1 MGPLRLTLQHFVA
14 CPCASPYVVPHRWA
28 GAFRLCIRRL
38 AQTSCMDYDAEVS
51 AVEYAGL
58 AHRPYWVA
66 ESKVQMQES
75 EKKKLVKQVM
85 NLGDEGTVKEILSS
99 WVRKVG
105 SRRTRLENSAVG
117 SPGGARYVRY
127 EQVARTVNAVLQDLG
142 RKGYPSAALQVFQWM
157 QLQGWCRLDP
167 HLYTTVIDALGSA
180 GCLDLAEKIFGEMGD
195 SVRKD
200 TVLYNS
206 LLHARSKA
214 GQVEAAAELFDSMK
228 EKNCRPDLY
237 TYNTLMNM
245 HVKVDSGLP
254 KVLSLFK
261 EMCLQGIQPDVV
273 SYDILLAAC
282 ASKEHV
288 KEAQR
293 IFDAMKKRRVK
304 PTVVTYTS
312 LITVYAN
319 AGDFRSAMQVFGEM
333 TAEKCKPN
341 VKTFTSLINS
351 CRRGGHVEEAQ
362 SVFEAMK
369 EYGVK
374 PNVMTYNALINVYTE
389 RGEQGRAQSI
399 FLEMVQAGLQPTG
412 VSFTVLMSSFKA
424 TGAYKDALSIYNQAK
439 QFNKVCSVQTYT
451 EALDTCAKA
460 KNIGGMI
467 RVLDDMRA
475 AACVPN
481 AVTCTVLLVA
491 LSSKC
496 SNNIEVS
503 NLLDSLKGFDSKL
516 AQSCHYLLTDSSK
529 PDQEVINILGRCFSS
544 IKKGDVKAWTA
555 LSSSLLDALWALGWY
570 RRAALVLGWLCE
582 NSNIHDD
589 LCTVMPV
596 EWKLDVRRLSS
607 GGAAVALYQWLA
619 HLLQVAQHVDL
630 LGYNF
635 FDEESSASDSEE
647 GSAAVSVSEDG
658 TGLKESPV
666 KVEVTVPFLPSRTQK
681 AFPKFVTVVCGWG
694 KLSKE
699 EGKSQVQS
707 GVEKEIIKLGVPFR
721 LSNDTGRW
729 TANGEALMRWL
740 LRPETPSRLVLWDMV
755 ARNSH

>member
-1 MGPLRLTLQHFVA
+1 
-14 CPCASPYVVPHRWA
+14 
-28 GAFRLCIRRL
+28 
-38 AQTSCMDYDAEVS
+38 MDYDAGIG

-58 AHRPYWVA
+58 ARRPYWISDA
-66 ESKVQMQES
+66 KLDTRER
-75 EKKKLVKQVM
+75 EKERLVRQVM
-85 NLGDEGTVKEILSS
+85 KLDGEVAVSEILSS

-105 SRRTRLENSAVG
+105 SRRTRAENSPSKCD
-117 SPGGARYVRY
+117 SPLGYVRY

-142 RKGYPSAALQVFQWM
+142 RRGRPAAALHVFQWM

-167 HLYTTVIDALGSA
+167 HLHTTVIDALGSA
-180 GCLDLAEKIFGEMGD
+180 GCLDLAEKIFADVGE

-200 TVLYNS
+200 TVLCNS
-206 LLHARSKA
+206 LLHARSRA
-214 GQVEAAAELFDSMK
+214 GHVEAAVALFDSMK
-228 EKNCRPDLY
+228 ESNCRPDLY
-237 TYNTLMNM
+237 SYNTIMNM

-261 EMCLQGIQPDVV
+261 EMCLQGLQPDVV

-282 ASKEHV
+282 APKAHV

-304 PTVVTYTS
+304 PTVVTYTA

-319 AGDFRSAMQVFGEM
+319 AGEFRSGIQVFGEM
-333 TAEKCKPN
+333 TAEKCQPN
-341 VKTFTSLINS
+341 VKTFTSLINA

-369 EYGVK
+369 EYGVQ
-374 PNVMTYNALINVYTE
+374 PNVITYNALINVYTE
-389 RGEQGRAQSI
+389 RGEQGRAQSV

-424 TGAYKDALSIYNQAK
+424 TGAFKDALSIYNQAK
-439 QFNKVCSVQTYT
+439 QFNTVCSVQTYT

-460 KNIGGMI
+460 KNIVGMT
-467 RVLDDMRA
+467 RVLDDMGA
-475 AACVPN
+475 AGCMPN

-503 NLLDSLKGFDSKL
+503 NLLRSLEGFDSKL
-516 AQSCHYLLTDSSK
+516 AQCCHCLLTDSSK
-529 PDQEVINILGRCFSS
+529 TDQEVINILGRCFSS
-544 IKKGDVKAWTA
+544 IKKGDVKCWTA

-570 RRAALVLGWLCE
+570 RRAALALGWLCE

-589 LCTVMPV
+589 LCTVMPI

-607 GGAAVALYQWLA
+607 GGAAVALYQWFA
-619 HLLQVAQHVDL
+619 HLLQVAQHIDL
-630 LGYNF
+630 LGYS
-635 FDEESSASDSEE
+635 DLEEESSTSDSDE
-647 GSAAVSVSEDG
+647 GSAAVSVSEDN
-658 TGLKESPV
+658 TRLEEPLV
-666 KVEVTVPFLPSRTQK
+666 KVEVIVPFLPSRAQK
-681 AFPKFVTVVCGWG
+681 AFPRFVTVVSGWG

-699 EGKSQVQS
+699 EGRSQVKS
-707 GVEKEIIKLGVPFR
+707 GIEIEIIKLGVPFR
-721 LSNDTGRW
+721 PSDDTGRW

-740 LRPETPSRLVLWDMV
+740 LRPETPSRLVLWDR
-755 ARNSH
+755 ATRDSHGG